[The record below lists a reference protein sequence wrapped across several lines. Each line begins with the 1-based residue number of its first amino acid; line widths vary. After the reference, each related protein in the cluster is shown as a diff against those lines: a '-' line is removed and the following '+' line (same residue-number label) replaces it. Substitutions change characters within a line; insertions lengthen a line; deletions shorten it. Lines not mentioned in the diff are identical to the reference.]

1 MFMLSSS
8 EVIYEQENNKN
19 KIHIFDYDKQS
30 IFNYFPPK
38 SIIFNCFWDYWSNVL
53 KEYMLILNMHGFDG

>member
-19 KIHIFDYDKQS
+19 KIHILGLLIKCAEGIHAD
-30 IFNYFPPK
+30 PK
-38 SIIFNCFWDYWSNVL
+38 HAWV
-53 KEYMLILNMHGFDG
+53 